1 MGVQKNEYYMLQ
13 FCVITLIDVSV
24 MISGGLATTRPHN
37 TAIKHTHVV
46 INMQREKQRKAREER
61 WVIST
66 KRQRKL

>member
-37 TAIKHTHVV
+37 MAIKHTHTV
-46 INMQREKQRKAREER
+46 INMQ
-61 WVIST
+61 
-66 KRQRKL
+66 